1 MTTPP
6 PAGPQKTGQQLRTET
21 ITEMNAAIT
30 ASGLP
35 DGWGYGWGPDAIL
48 WDPDTEEFL
57 GSSCSVGS
65 GNLQLFHVGLNH
77 LPVGD
82 PVAFAHKMGDYWKT
96 QGYAVSTVGQAGGLI
111 DIRVDREDGSLYG
124 GVSAS
129 DTVFTLEIYSECST
143 DPTLE
148 KFAGPTGYRDFDY
161 HDPDPY
167 YPTDSPSVTPY
178 PAPGRSAD
186 VHTHR
191 GGGSARQVYGED
203 DFAW

>member
-21 ITEMNAAIT
+21 ITAMNAAIT

-35 DGWGYGWGPDAIL
+35 DGWGNSWTPGARQ
-48 WDPDTEEFL
+48 WDPDTREFI
-57 GSSCSVGS
+57 GASCSVGS
-65 GNLQLFHVGLNH
+65 GDRKRFELHQAH

-96 QGYAVSTVGQAGGLI
+96 QGYAVSTVAQAGGLI

-124 GVSAS
+124 GVAAS
-129 DTVFTLEIYSECST
+129 DTVFTLDSFSECST
-143 DPTLE
+143 DPTLSM
-148 KFAGPTGYRDFDY
+148 FAGPTGYRAFDDEDPNPY
-161 HDPDPY
+161 H
-167 YPTDSPSVTPY
+167 PTKSPSVTPY
-178 PAPGRSAD
+178 PLPGRSAD
-186 VHTHR
+186 VHTHPD
-191 GGGSARQVYGED
+191 ARSSMVHGED